1 MALTDTALRAAKPRG
16 KPYKLFDERGLY
28 IVVSPQGGR
37 WWRFKYRYQG
47 REKLLSLGVYPDV
60 PLALARER
68 REECRKL
75 VARGID
81 PSVKRKIERDA
92 RADTFEAVAREWL
105 ALQRKAWS
113 ENTFD
118 KKLGWLEDFIFPHLG
133 EYPIA
138 TVTTQD
144 LYRTLKRVE
153 ARGHNETA
161 HRVRSTA
168 GKVLRYAVVT
178 GRAERDVSVDL
189 QGALAPVVTTHRASI
204 TDPRR
209 IGDLLRAIH
218 AYRGRGPFTSEA
230 ALKLLP
236 LLFVRPGELRGA
248 EWSEFDLDS
257 ENPEWRIPAARM
269 KMNEEHLVPL
279 SRQAVAIL
287 KQLYPYTGTGR
298 YVFPSLRGGHRPISE
313 NTLNVALR
321 TMGYS
326 GDQITAHGF
335 RAMASTRVNEMSY
348 APDLIELQLAHAE
361 RNDSR
366 AAYNRAKRIPER
378 RKMMQDWA
386 DYLDGLHAEE
396 NIEANRAL

>member
-1 MALTDTALRAAKPRG
+1 
-16 KPYKLFDERGLY
+16 
-28 IVVSPQGGR
+28 
-37 WWRFKYRYQG
+37 
-47 REKLLSLGVYPDV
+47 
-60 PLALARER
+60 
-68 REECRKL
+68 
-75 VARGID
+75 
-81 PSVKRKIERDA
+81 
-92 RADTFEAVAREWL
+92 
-105 ALQRKAWS
+105 
-113 ENTFD
+113 
-118 KKLGWLEDFIFPHLG
+118 
-133 EYPIA
+133 
-138 TVTTQD
+138 
-144 LYRTLKRVE
+144 
-153 ARGHNETA
+153 
-161 HRVRSTA
+161 
-168 GKVLRYAVVT
+168 
-178 GRAERDVSVDL
+178 
-189 QGALAPVVTTHRASI
+189 
-204 TDPRR
+204 
-209 IGDLLRAIH
+209 
-218 AYRGRGPFTSEA
+218 
-230 ALKLLP
+230 
-236 LLFVRPGELRGA
+236 
-248 EWSEFDLDS
+248 
-257 ENPEWRIPAARM
+257 M

-335 RAMASTRVNEMSY
+335 RAMASTRLNEMSY